1 MWQLH
6 HKEWWAMKNWWFWTV
21 VLHKTL
27 ESPLDCKEIR
37 TVILKEINPEYSL
50 EGPMLKLNFQYIGQL
65 MWRTGTLEK
74 TLLLGKIEGRKREV
88 DRGWDGWMESPTRWA
103 WVCPSS
109 RSWWRTVSPGVL
121 QSMELQGVGHYW
133 ANELNWTGNIT
144 NTICN
149 WPVSPARLG
158 LPKAPT
164 RIPSQVCPHAQ
175 KSMPS
180 VSKAFSEF
188 WLQGDLHY
196 RRHKGVNDTFIFL
209 SQLTPK

>member
-6 HKEWWAMKNWWFWTV
+6 HKEWWAKNWWFWTL
-21 VLHKTL
+21 VLDKTL
-27 ESPLDCKEIR
+27 GSPLECKQIH
-37 TVILKEINPEYSL
+37 TVILKETNPEYSL
-50 EGPMLKLNFQYIGQL
+50 EGPMLKLNFQYFGQL

-88 DRGWDGWMESPTRWA
+88 DRGWDGWMESPTRWT

-149 WPVSPARLG
+149 WPVSLARLG
-158 LPKAPT
+158 LPKALT
-164 RIPSQVCPHAQ
+164 HIPSQVCPHAQ
-175 KSMPS
+175 KSIPS
-180 VSKAFSEF
+180 IHKAFSEF
-188 WLQGDLHY
+188 
-196 RRHKGVNDTFIFL
+196 
-209 SQLTPK
+209 